1 MLNRLFKTEINNY
14 VSSDG
19 VSFYSA
25 GRAAT
30 VPTEISSKVV
40 AVIGLTSGKPNAAL
54 AKVGKT
60 LGEHPAA
67 NSALKPAGRTEA
79 LGTGPGG
86 TYAPQDLQ
94 TAYSIPTWG
103 SLVKGQTLAIF
114 EQGYYNPA
122 DVSFYE
128 TYFKTGS
135 AVKQVPVS
143 VNKSPVLIEPAIELE
158 ACLDVDMIV
167 AMNPKSS

>member
-1 MLNRLFKTEINNY
+1 MRPWPK
-14 VSSDG
+14 
-19 VSFYSA
+19 SA
-25 GRAAT
+25 RR
-30 VPTEISSKVV
+30 S
-40 AVIGLTSGKPNAAL
+40 
-54 AKVGKT
+54 AK
-60 LGEHPAA
+60 HPAA
-67 NSALKPAGRTEA
+67 NLALKPAGRTEA

-86 TYAPQDLQ
+86 TYGPQDLQ

-103 SLVKGQTLAIF
+103 SLVNGQTLAIF

-122 DVSFYE
+122 DVKYYE

-143 VNKSPVLIEPAIELE
+143 VNKSPVVIEPAIELE

-167 AMNPKSS
+167 AMNPKVAKVLVYIDDTMGIPLLSLSPTP